1 MECRIREWELSDA
14 DDLAAALSNKNVLD
28 NLRTFGADKIS
39 IMEVI

>member
-28 NLRTFGADKIS
+28 NLSILSADKIIIS
-39 IMEVI
+39 EVV